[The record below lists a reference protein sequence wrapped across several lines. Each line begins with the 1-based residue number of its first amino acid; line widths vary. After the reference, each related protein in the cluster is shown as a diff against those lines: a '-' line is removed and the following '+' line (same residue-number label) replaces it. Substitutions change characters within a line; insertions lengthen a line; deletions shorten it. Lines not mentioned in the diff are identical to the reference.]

1 MYVKLIWRNARRSI
15 GDYLIYIVTLTL
27 CVAMFYAF
35 LSITSS
41 YYKPDIGA
49 QFDLSILGE
58 NMKNAIF
65 VITLLLLFLIKYV
78 NNFMIYRKQKEFAIQ
93 TIMGMEQK
101 LTARLFFFET
111 LIMGGAALVIGCLL
125 GGLLA
130 QLITA
135 MQLASFGYPYRITWT
150 LYPDTLFMTALFFLV
165 SFAVIGLFNIR
176 AIRRIK
182 VIDMLQADKV
192 NESFEKSRWMHGV
205 IILFSLFLLAVLASG
220 ISKRYYY
227 FDPRMPLPLHVMFAA
242 NIAAPALTLLLP
254 VFFLA
259 GRLKHGKWNMAA
271 LTGSMLAADLL
282 LIVSAASVP
291 VLRQKYY
298 LAIGGE
304 GVNLYAMFI
313 LGEIVFA
320 VCAFMYLMG
329 SFMTAIKD
337 KNRQWAYREEN
348 LFFLGQILTKLKTTT
363 KTMTLI
369 CLTLMVSIG
378 LFLSIPAL
386 AGWASGYL
394 EERAVFDIRIASL
407 YNKTGSME
415 ELPDTGYEFV
425 TDFLEKEGIAV
436 GEDCVMSLYLPRKE
450 LFYHRLKS
458 DFPVF
463 AVSLSDYNHLRRMVG
478 LAPISLE
485 EGTFTTQWRSTA
497 SKEDMETF
505 LDDNPLVETD
515 AGVLSQAAERAYQ
528 AGISENVYNLYTD
541 VVYVFP
547 DSICGKLLG
556 VERHRYMNTVEPMP
570 YETCARLEAL
580 FSEVL
585 SVDMQAD
592 GVNYLIRTRS
602 MEVSDTTSGIFIIK
616 TGMTYAAV
624 VLFIICFTILAL
636 QQLLDSSLYSGRF
649 GVLKKLGVEDRHI
662 ERLIFKQLA
671 FWFGLPVG
679 AAAVGAAI
687 FAVYF
692 FYTISVQITAYVG
705 TGNLML
711 QVGAVVLI
719 LVVLLACYFTSTW
732 ILFRRQ
738 IFG

>member
-41 YYKPDIGA
+41 YYRPDIGA

-58 NMKNAIF
+58 NMRNAICA
-65 VITLLLLFLIKYV
+65 ITLLLLFLIKYV
-78 NNFMIYRKQKEFAIQ
+78 NNFMIYRKQKEFAVQ

-101 LTARLFFFET
+101 LIARMFFFET
-111 LIMGGAALVIGCLL
+111 LIMGGVALLTGCLL

-135 MQLASFGYPYRITWT
+135 MQLASMGYPYRITWT
-150 LYPDTLFMTALFFLV
+150 LYPDTLLLTALFFLV
-165 SFAVIGLFNIR
+165 SFVVIGLFNIR

-192 NESFEKSRWMHGV
+192 NESLKKSRWMHGV
-205 IILFSLFLLAVLASG
+205 ILVFSLFLIAVLATG

-227 FDPRMPLPLHVMFAA
+227 FDPRMPLPVHVMFAA

-254 VFFLA
+254 VFFLFS
-259 GRLKHGKWNMAA
+259 RLKHKKRNIAA

-291 VLRQKYY
+291 VLQQKYF
-298 LAIGGE
+298 LALGG
-304 GVNLYAMFI
+304 GSVNLYAMFI

-320 VCAFMYLMG
+320 VCAFMYLTG
-329 SFMTAIKD
+329 SFVTDIKE
-337 KNRQWAYREEN
+337 KNSKWAYREEN

-407 YNKTGSME
+407 YNQTESIE
-415 ELPDTGYEFV
+415 ELPDTGYGFV
-425 TDFLEKEGIAV
+425 TDFLKKEGIAV
-436 GEDCVMSLYLPRKE
+436 EDDCTMTLYLPRKE
-450 LFYHRLKS
+450 LFYSRMKS
-458 DFPVF
+458 DFPML
-463 AVSLSDYNHLRRMVG
+463 AISLSDYNHLRRMVG
-478 LAPISLE
+478 LDPISLE
-485 EGTFTTQWRSTA
+485 EGTFTTQWRSTV
-497 SKEDMETF
+497 SEEDMETF
-505 LDDNPLVETD
+505 LDDNPVAETD
-515 AGVLSQAAERAYQ
+515 AGLLNQAADRAYQ

-556 VERHRYMNTVEPMP
+556 VERHRYINTAEPMP
-570 YETCARLEAL
+570 YETCTRLEDL
-580 FSEVL
+580 FEKML
-585 SVDMQAD
+585 PTDMQGD

-602 MEVSDTTSGIFIIK
+602 TEVSDTTSGIFIIK
-616 TGMTYAAV
+616 TAMTYAAV

-649 GVLKKLGVEDRHI
+649 GVLKKLGVEDKHI
-662 ERLIFKQLA
+662 ERLIFRQLA

-679 AAAVGAAI
+679 AAALGAAI

-692 FYTISVQITAYVG
+692 FRTISVQIAAYVG
-705 TGNLML
+705 TGKLMV

-719 LVVLLACYFTSTW
+719 LAVLLACYFTSTW
-732 ILFRRQ
+732 ILFRKQ
-738 IFG
+738 IFE